1 MRRPVVGTAIDCGIR
16 EISFSDRGLRVHGD
30 RTVQG

>member
-1 MRRPVVGTAIDCGIR
+1 MRRPVVETAMDCDIR
-16 EISFSDRGLRVHGD
+16 ESSFSDRGLRVHGD